1 LQGVPAI
8 PVAVMKIHETAT
20 RTSGISLFRPLIE
33 SASYALR
40 YPTLGVILVLS
51 IAPGAIG
58 LSYMYMLPV
67 VIRDLGQPADAVGLL
82 YAGGGA
88 GGLLAGLIA
97 EPLMQRL
104 GHGRGIFA
112 GLAMSAAGF
121 TATGA
126 IGMLPAAMLGIG
138 VAQAGF
144 VIYASSS
151 LALVQAL
158 SPATLRGRLT

>member
-1 LQGVPAI
+1 
-8 PVAVMKIHETAT
+8 
-20 RTSGISLFRPLIE
+20 
-33 SASYALR
+33 
-40 YPTLGVILVLS
+40 
-51 IAPGAIG
+51 
-58 LSYMYMLPV
+58 
-67 VIRDLGQPADAVGLL
+67 
-82 YAGGGA
+82 
-88 GGLLAGLIA
+88 
-97 EPLMQRL
+97 
-104 GHGRGIFA
+104 GRAIFA

-158 SPATLRGRLT
+158 SPARLRGRLTSLFTLLYWGLMPVGALVEGAIAERTNSLVTLVLVGGTILAGGARALVLGRRVPTTRVERDGCSV